1 MYVHTMFVMSLVK
14 LRAWN
19 EASEQLDRAIKA
31 TVDGSD
37 GPLTPWA
44 LRCLQAEIAAG
55 LGREDECINLLYEL
69 MSDSRGSN
77 NERRYKET
85 TFVLLAKLVRVGRY
99 KSALSLCNQYL
110 SRFPQDSYA
119 WSQVSRIQML
129 LGDFPA
135 AQNSIEQQTS
145 RLSSSNKPRGKDPA
159 ALLALTNRPAEAM
172 RALETLESETNF
184 ANEIAVCQA
193 LSGSLSDARRTLES
207 AFRQPPS
214 SVLSLVREA
223 ITSNLMTLVGLVPQE
238 RDGQEARRRVGAWI
252 AAAAPDDFDLTLAS
266 KQSIST
272 L

>member
-1 MYVHTMFVMSLVK
+1 MYAHTMFVMSLVK

-110 SRFPQDSYA
+110 SRFPQDFYA

-135 AQNSIEQQTS
+135 AQNSIEQNS
-145 RLSSSNKPRGKDPA
+145 RISSSNEPTQGKDPA
-159 ALLALTNRPAEAM
+159 TLLALTNRPAEAM
-172 RALETLESETNF
+172 RALEALESETTL

-223 ITSNLMTLVGLVPQE
+223 ITSNLMTLVDLVPQE
-238 RDGQEARRRVGAWI
+238 RDSQEARRRVGAWI